1 MPGRTRRCEEREW
14 RDRIQAC
21 MHGPTRAGCAQAA
34 AKSERTGI
42 GACARGPHGENA
54 EPRRFIVATRHSAVH
69 RSAAMPYT
77 LTPAGNALA
86 IAERQW
92 AAAANVASVGDD
104 TQPTIQFTGFSS
116 CIGIAARNNDGTD
129 VIGIHL
135 AIYAAD
141 GTQFGVGDVATVIN
155 VLQAWDYDALTTM
168 VIGQISAWKGEIPTA
183 LNQLIAALD
192 NPRQFAYG
200 DGVYGAGLNDA
211 NVLMPTF

>member
-1 MPGRTRRCEEREW
+1 
-14 RDRIQAC
+14 
-21 MHGPTRAGCAQAA
+21 
-34 AKSERTGI
+34 
-42 GACARGPHGENA
+42 
-54 EPRRFIVATRHSAVH
+54 
-69 RSAAMPYT
+69 MPYT

-92 AAAANVASVGDD
+92 AAAANVASAGDD

-135 AIYAAD
+135 AIDAAD
-141 GTQFGVGDVATVIN
+141 GTRFSGGDVATVIN
-155 VLQAWDYDALTTM
+155 VLQAWDYDPLTTM
-168 VIGQISAWKGEIPTA
+168 VIGQISTWQGTIPA
-183 LNQLIAALD
+183 AFDQLIAALG